1 MRYTVGQIVFL
12 LSRKDMKVFPA
23 QIIEEITS
31 KKIDGEKIS
40 YTARLPNRKQSEIC
54 LDDVDADV
62 FSDAVTLE
70 KFMVDSAKKSID
82 RVIKSAQDLSEKSF
96 IIESNLEA
104 AVLSEKEVLTPDQA
118 EIDLGNGV
126 TGRISLSDIPTEL
139 QLP

>member
-1 MRYTVGQIVFL
+1 M
-12 LSRKDMKVFPA
+12 
-23 QIIEEITS
+23 
-31 KKIDGEKIS
+31 
-40 YTARLPNRKQSEIC
+40 
-54 LDDVDADV
+54 
-62 FSDAVTLE
+62 
-70 KFMVDSAKKSID
+70 DSAKKSID